1 LLKLGKLHKNKWK
14 KIIKVIA
21 AATLLISGL
30 SGLRPV
36 HAAGEGSLKALGSK
50 ILPASGSGSMHSI
63 KVTITAYTTL
73 GGGDQLYIS
82 LPGGMDLSTDSNGDV
97 IDPMDDSGSN
107 RINILGSTN
116 PLRDL
121 NGPAPGTPT
130 IEVVKADEDAFL
142 LEIPDRGE
150 SYTLE
155 EDASFVI
162 QLGDVTWEDMNEG
175 AVEVRFEAPG
185 HSSFPAGKVSIA
197 TIGGGKVAV
206 TAGSKKGTDSDY
218 SFGLTLKEA
227 SAGALEPENG
237 SVRVKLPAG
246 YKWNMNDSIQKVEYG
261 STYGQDMYFQLTS
274 TDDELTVDVLG
285 TTWEDEDGDGSVQPM
300 EVTGATYEMS
310 KWTLSGLKFTLT
322 KPENAVDGEIKA
334 RISGEADLDVTELA
348 VGTHAKYGVTVSAA
362 LEKLPSI
369 YAGREEQRISDIVIK
384 EALHGTLPEGRTLTL
399 TLPEGVAF
407 QKVYENSSESPA
419 GETDNKNDLELAFV
433 RYTGTDDRT
442 AVFEITEAT
451 SSSPGT
457 FSLQEIDVVTSPDFA
472 GDLTIEIGGSAGAK
486 GNVKVADVHA
496 GVTVSAASVPEVII
510 GRSGQEAADFTLAE
524 TAAGSLKDGEQIKL
538 TLPEGVAFAATPTV
552 DVYQG
557 DLQLEPLKLLN
568 NDRSAVFTITG
579 ESDES
584 TTLQFSNVIFTLD
597 RTVAE
602 GEIELKVARTTEVSS
617 YSPFHNLGREA
628 RVLLAR
634 VATPALEESVSQANF
649 KVGETV
655 YTVNGTEKTADVAP
669 YIHEGRTYLALRYV
683 ADALDVSNNNVLWD
697 PSTKTVTLIKGS
709 RIVQLQA
716 GSTTASIN
724 GVQISLDMP
733 VTINNG
739 RVFLPIRSTSLSMG
753 ASVEWHD
760 TSREARVVNS

>member
-1 LLKLGKLHKNKWK
+1 MIAVASLL
-14 KIIKVIA
+14 V
-21 AATLLISGL
+21 SGL

-36 HAAGEGSLKALGSK
+36 HAAGGGKLEALGSM

-63 KVTITAYTTL
+63 KVTIPAYTVL

-82 LPGGMDLSTDSNGDV
+82 LPGGMDLSTDSNGEV

-107 RINILGSTN
+107 RVYILGSSN

-121 NGPAPGTPT
+121 NGSAPGAPA
-130 IEVVKADEDAFL
+130 IEVVKADEDGFL
-142 LEIPDRGE
+142 LEISDRGE

-155 EDASFVI
+155 EDASFLI
-162 QLGDVTWEDMNEG
+162 QLGDVTWEDMDEG
-175 AVEVRFEAPG
+175 PVEVAFTAPG
-185 HSSFPAGKVSIA
+185 HSAFPAGKVSIA
-197 TIGGGKVAV
+197 TVGGGKVAV
-206 TAGSKKGTDSDY
+206 TAGSKKGTESDY
-218 SFGLTLKEA
+218 SFSLTLKEA
-227 SAGALEPENG
+227 SAGALEPMNE
-237 SVRVKLPAG
+237 SVKVKLPAG
-246 YKWNMNDSIQKVEYG
+246 YKWNLNDSIRKVEYG

-274 TDDELTVDVLG
+274 TADELTVDVLG
-285 TTWEDEDGDGSVQPM
+285 TTWEDEDGDGSVQPV

-322 KPENAVDGEIKA
+322 KPENAVDGDIKA
-334 RISGEADLDVTELA
+334 RISGEADLDVTELV

-362 LEKLPSI
+362 SEKLPAI

-384 EALHGTLPEGRTLTL
+384 EALYGTLPEGRTLTL

-407 QKVYENSSESPA
+407 QPVYAGSSESPA
-419 GETDNKNDLELAFV
+419 GDTDNKEDLELAFV
-433 RYTGTDDRT
+433 RYTGTDNRT
-442 AVFEITEAT
+442 AVFEVTGAT
-451 SSSPGT
+451 PSSPGT
-457 FSLQEIDVVTSPDFA
+457 FTLQEMDVVTAPDFA

-486 GNVKVADVHA
+486 GNVKAADVHA
-496 GVTVSAASVPEVII
+496 GLTVSASAVPDAII

-524 TAAGSLKDGEQIKL
+524 NVAGGLKDGERITL
-538 TLPEGVAFAATPTV
+538 TLPEGVTFAATPTV

-557 DLQLEPLKLLN
+557 DLQFEPLKLVN
-568 NDRSAVFTITG
+568 NERSAAFTITG

-584 TTLQFSNVIFTLD
+584 TTLQFSNVKLTLD
-597 RTVAE
+597 RTVAK

-617 YSPFHNLGREA
+617 YTPFNNLGKEV
-628 RVLLAR
+628 RVPLAR
-634 VATPALEESVSQANF
+634 VVTKAPEETVSQASF

-683 ADALDVSNNNVLWD
+683 ADALDISDNNVLWD
-697 PSTKTVTLIKGS
+697 PTTQTVTLIKGA
-709 RIVQLQA
+709 RIVQLQV

-724 GVQISLDMP
+724 GVQISLDVP

-739 RVFLPIRSTSLSMG
+739 RVFLPVRSTSLSMG

-760 TSREARVVNS
+760 TSGEARVVNS